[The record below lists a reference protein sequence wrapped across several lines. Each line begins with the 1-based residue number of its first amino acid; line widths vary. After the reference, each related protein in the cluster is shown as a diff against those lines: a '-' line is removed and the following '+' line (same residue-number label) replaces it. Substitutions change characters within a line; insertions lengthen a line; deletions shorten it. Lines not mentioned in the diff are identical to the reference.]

1 MEFRTLHHFDATKQ
15 PIDFTSSLL
24 SIGSCFATHMGAKL
38 EKRKFSILTNPGG
51 IIYNPM
57 SIAQI
62 IDDGLHLNTQLQE
75 NSFFEYL
82 GFWHSWNHH
91 GSFSRVS
98 KLELIESIYQSNQS
112 THMALRNASH
122 LLITWGSAYVYE
134 KNSDGKM
141 VANCHKVPGKEFSKR
156 LLEPSEI
163 TQRYIELIKSIRA
176 FNPEINLIWSISPVK
191 HIRDGL
197 HENNLSKSVLFLA
210 MQDLLKLDTQSYY
223 FPAFELV
230 QDELRDYRFYREDM
244 AHPSEQAINY
254 VWESF
259 VTHCFSSDAKQA
271 MQQIEELQQA
281 MAHQPLRP
289 NSDAHISFRSSFL
302 KKVLALKSKY
312 PQINLKQE
320 ESYFSPNN

>member
-1 MEFRTLHHFDATKQ
+1 MEFRTVHHFDATKQ

-134 KNSDGKM
+134 KKSDGKM

-312 PQINLKQE
+312 TQINLKQE

>member
-1 MEFRTLHHFDATKQ
+1 MEFRTVHHFDATKH
-15 PIDFTSSLL
+15 PIDFPSNLL

-51 IIYNPM
+51 VIYNPL

-62 IDDGLHLNTQLQE
+62 LEDGIHLKAQLQE
-75 NSFFEYL
+75 NSVFEYL

-91 GSFSRVS
+91 GSMSRDS
-98 KLELIESIYQSNQS
+98 KLELIESINQSNQS
-112 THMALRNASH
+112 THVALKKASH
-122 LLITWGSAYVYE
+122 LLITWGSSYVYE
-134 KNSDGKM
+134 KKSDGEM

-176 FNPEINLIWSISPVK
+176 LNPEINLIWSISPVK

-197 HENNLSKSVLFLA
+197 YENNLSKSVLFLA
-210 MQDLLKLDTQSYY
+210 MHELLKHDPSSYY

-230 QDELRDYRFYREDM
+230 QDELRDYRFYKEDL
-244 AHPSEQAINY
+244 AHPSEQAVNY

-259 VTHCFSSDAKQA
+259 VAHCFSSEAKQG

-281 MAHQPLRP
+281 MAHKPLRP
-289 NSDAHISFRSSFL
+289 NSEAHIAFKSSFL

-312 PQINLKQE
+312 PQINVKQE
-320 ESYFSPNN
+320 ESYFSSND